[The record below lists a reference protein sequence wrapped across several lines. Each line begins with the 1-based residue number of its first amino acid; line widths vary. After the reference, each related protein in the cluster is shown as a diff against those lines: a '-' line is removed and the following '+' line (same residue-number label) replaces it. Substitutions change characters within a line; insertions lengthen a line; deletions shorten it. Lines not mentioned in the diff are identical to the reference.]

1 MKLTFNK
8 VVPEP
13 IPRPLIASSKI
24 WEEEITWAP
33 NDRILVQ
40 AQSGKGK
47 STLLH
52 LIYGLRKDYSGSWEI
67 DSVQAKD
74 LSAEDW
80 HILRAKKIS
89 LLFQDLRLFKKLS
102 AQENLEL
109 LPEINP
115 QAPTVNEMCEALGI
129 LHLLDK
135 PVETLSLGQR
145 QRFALVRCL
154 RKPFC
159 WLLLDEPFSHLDQDN
174 AKAAAGL
181 IEEVLNQN
189 GAGLVISS
197 LAGLSPLSCNRSIN
211 L

>member
-1 MKLTFNK
+1 MKITFNK

-13 IPRPLIASSKI
+13 IPQSLIASSKI
-24 WEEEITWAP
+24 WEEETSLAS

-67 DSVQAKD
+67 DGVQAKD
-74 LSAEDW
+74 LSAENW
-80 HILRAKKIS
+80 LTLRAKKIS

-102 AQENLEL
+102 ARENLEL

-115 QAPTVNEMCEALGI
+115 QAPTVKEMCEALGI

-145 QRFALVRCL
+145 QRLALVRCL

-159 WLLLDEPFSHLDQDN
+159 WLLLDEPFSHLDEDN
-174 AKAAAGL
+174 AKASADL

-189 GAGLVISS
+189 RAGLVITS
-197 LAGLSPLSCNRSIN
+197 LARSSPFSCNRFIN

>member
-67 DSVQAKD
+67 DSVQSNDIVKALTYK
-74 LSAEDW
+74 LCFNKQN
-80 HILRAKKIS
+80 KKKQTFVS
-89 LLFQDLRLFKKLS
+89 FY
-102 AQENLEL
+102 
-109 LPEINP
+109 
-115 QAPTVNEMCEALGI
+115 T
-129 LHLLDK
+129 
-135 PVETLSLGQR
+135 
-145 QRFALVRCL
+145 
-154 RKPFC
+154 
-159 WLLLDEPFSHLDQDN
+159 
-174 AKAAAGL
+174 
-181 IEEVLNQN
+181 
-189 GAGLVISS
+189 
-197 LAGLSPLSCNRSIN
+197 
-211 L
+211 

>member
-24 WEEEITWAP
+24 WEEEITWAS

-74 LSAEDW
+74 LSADDW
-80 HILRAKKIS
+80 HILRARKIS
-89 LLFQDLRLFKKLS
+89 LLFQDLRRRIPHLES
-102 AQENLEL
+102 AATTTVVTEL
-109 LPEINP
+109 CRHN
-115 QAPTVNEMCEALGI
+115 C
-129 LHLLDK
+129 
-135 PVETLSLGQR
+135 
-145 QRFALVRCL
+145 C
-154 RKPFC
+154 
-159 WLLLDEPFSHLDQDN
+159 
-174 AKAAAGL
+174 
-181 IEEVLNQN
+181 
-189 GAGLVISS
+189 
-197 LAGLSPLSCNRSIN
+197 
-211 L
+211 

>member
-13 IPRPLIASSKI
+13 VPQSLIASSKI
-24 WEEEITWAP
+24 WEEEITWTS

-67 DSVQAKD
+67 DGVQEKNLSAKD
-74 LSAEDW
+74 WL
-80 HILRAKKIS
+80 ILRAKKIS

-102 AQENLEL
+102 ARENLEL

-115 QAPTVNEMCEALGI
+115 QAPTVKEMCEALGI
-129 LHLLDK
+129 LNLLDK

-154 RKPFC
+154 RKPFY
-159 WLLLDEPFSHLDQDN
+159 WLLLDEPFSHLDDDN
-174 AKAAAGL
+174 AKASAGL
-181 IEEVLNQN
+181 IEQVLNQN
-189 GAGLVISS
+189 KAGLVITS
-197 LAGLSPLSCNRSIN
+197 LGGSSPLSCNRSIN

>member
-1 MKLTFNK
+1 MKITFNK

-13 IPRPLIASSKI
+13 IPQSLIASSKI
-24 WEEEITWAP
+24 WEEETSLAS

-67 DSVQAKD
+67 DGVQAKD
-74 LSAEDW
+74 LSAENW
-80 HILRAKKIS
+80 LTLRAKKIS

-102 AQENLEL
+102 ARENLEL

-115 QAPTVNEMCEALGI
+115 QAPTVKEMCEALGI

-145 QRFALVRCL
+145 QRLALVRCL

-159 WLLLDEPFSHLDQDN
+159 WLLLDEPFSHLDEDN
-174 AKAAAGL
+174 AKASADL

-189 GAGLVISS
+189 RAGLVITS
-197 LAGLSPLSCNRSIN
+197 LARSSPLSCNRSIN